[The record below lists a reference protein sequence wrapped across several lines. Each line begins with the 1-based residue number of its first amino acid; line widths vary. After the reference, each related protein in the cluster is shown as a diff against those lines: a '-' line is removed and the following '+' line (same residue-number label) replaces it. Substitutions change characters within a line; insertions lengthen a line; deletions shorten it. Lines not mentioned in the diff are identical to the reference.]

1 MQIFE
6 VLELAEFPYMTATE
20 ILEGETVRD
29 FINENNTDKVFL
41 LIDHDSK
48 SIYVWNGPKSSFK
61 LQIYGGILAH
71 KMRQQLRLFYRV
83 YPLNLYLEDDQKFK
97 NVMEKSLGGGIA
109 KSIVKEDFVEKGYGS
124 TSRLDITIAT
134 NINVNKA
141 IDYVNQI
148 PLPKDFERKFYII
161 GGNVY
166 AEEEI
171 TEAFITEQKIV
182 KKPAKLGVLNRGFTF
197 FSDYDYS
204 TRLVINDRQIQGI
217 ELVTRKVDN
226 AKTQSLESK
235 IPIFPEERFAKP
247 GDITNVVKAFKVSD
261 ELSEEEN
268 E

>member
-6 VLELAEFPYMTATE
+6 VLELEEFPYMITNE
-20 ILEGETVRD
+20 ILEGGTAGD
-29 FINENNTDKVFL
+29 FINENSSEQVFL

-83 YPLNLYLEDDQKFK
+83 YPLNIYLEDDQKFK